1 MLASIEANDLFSLP
15 SEVAKLVKVLRTA
28 GMVSEDTEVAVPHSD
43 DEHTAIHDG
52 LHMLQIWH

>member
-15 SEVAKLVKVLRTA
+15 SEVAIRTA

-52 LHMLQIWH
+52 LHMLQILKG